1 METIEEE
8 TENQLTLSLSVHI
21 PPPFKLPPPSM
32 LRLENHVSCQR
43 ALYTFSGEENSDWYQ
58 YWADEYLAVNTRS
71 CVTQRS
77 IVYSLAKL
85 MTVRKNLGPVRGC
98 ALEGCKQHG

>member
-43 ALYTFSGEENSDWYQ
+43 ALYTFLGEENSEWYQ

-71 CVTQRS
+71 CEHEKLCDPA
-77 IVYSLAKL
+77 VYRLF
-85 MTVRKNLGPVRGC
+85 T
-98 ALEGCKQHG
+98 CKTDDCEEKSWTSQGLCT